1 MRYIVRSHNY
11 DATFY
16 TQERALNHLRERLAC
31 GILARLYVE
40 DDTYDDACV
49 RCDSC
54 ALPLR
59 LARRLVV
66 V

>member
-1 MRYIVRSHNY
+1 MRYIVRSRNY

-31 GILARLYVE
+31 GVLARLVVE
-40 DDTYDDACV
+40 DDAYDNTCV

-54 ALPLR
+54 ALP
-59 LARRLVV
+59 AHVAHRLVV